1 MTIIGVFALIVN
13 IVSTILLSK
22 YQDNSLD
29 IRAVWLCTRNDA
41 INNILIIIAGFL
53 TIIFPSIYPDII
65 VSIWMGGIALWS
77 GVSIIRDGG
86 SHHGHNHSH

>member
-1 MTIIGVFALIVN
+1 MTIIGVFALLVN

-53 TIIFPSIYPDII
+53 TIIFSSIYPDII

-86 SHHGHNHSH
+86 SHH